1 MGKSCLMHHFLNDN
15 FRDPSPHTIG
25 VEFSSTL
32 MRLPSTAPQ
41 AVSAGGRV
49 PNSKTLKV
57 QLWDT
62 AGQERFRSVTR
73 NYYRG
78 ACGAVVVYDITVSP
92 PLPAPHGRD
101 GVLAQATDRPPTSR
115 ATEPI
120 KLLTLHSLV

>member
-1 MGKSCLMHHFLNDN
+1 VGKSCLMHHFLNDN

-78 ACGAVVVYDITVSP
+78 ACGAVVVYDITVS
-92 PLPAPHGRD
+92 
-101 GVLAQATDRPPTSR
+101 
-115 ATEPI
+115 
-120 KLLTLHSLV
+120 HSLTNPNHPRDVPVGCAPTKLG